1 MMTELYANINGIK
14 ICYEERGK
22 GFPVL
27 LVHGFT
33 GNKEG
38 WISQWVPLSKSFR
51 VIRFDNRNGGC
62 SDRPNIPNTL
72 DMLADDI
79 KGLLEYLKIKKTHI
93 IGWSMGGIIVQKFAI
108 KYPNYIEK
116 IVLINTVMGAPY
128 EQAVSIMSQNSLYE
142 LEFRKNDKE
151 KAFWKSARLGYHIKF
166 RKEMEANPDK
176 KFYGLWSVQ
185 DLIAIQNINPVTPQD
200 ISNQANALYPPLTA
214 DEVRTIKNQTL
225 LIASSHDR
233 LTAKSAMAQINET
246 IPNTKFVVI
255 EKAGHSSPISRA
267 PEINKL
273 IIEFLKT

>member
-1 MMTELYANINGIK
+1 MTNLYATANGIK
-14 ICYEERGK
+14 ICYEERGS

-38 WISQWVPLSKSFR
+38 WIGQWIPLSKSFR

-79 KGLLEYLKIKKTHI
+79 KALLNYLKIEKTHI

-116 IVLINTVMGAPY
+116 IVLINTVMGAPD
-128 EQAVSIMSQNSLYE
+128 EQAVSLLSQNSLNE
-142 LEFRKNDKE
+142 LEFRRNNKE
-151 KAFWKSARLGYHIKF
+151 EAFWTSARLGYHFKF
-166 RKEMEANPDK
+166 RKKMEANLEK
-176 KFYGLWSVQ
+176 KFYGLWSVE

-200 ISNQANALYPPLTA
+200 IINQANALYPPLTV
-214 DEVRTIKNQTL
+214 DDLRKIKNQTL

-233 LTAKSAMAQINET
+233 LTAKSAMAQIKEV
-246 IPNTKFVVI
+246 IPNNKFVVI

-267 PEINKL
+267 PEINK
-273 IIEFLKT
+273 IIIKFLKT

>member
-1 MMTELYANINGIK
+1 MMTDFYTNTNGIK
-14 ICYEERGK
+14 ICYEERGS

-38 WISQWVPLSKSFR
+38 WIGQWIPLSKAFR

-79 KGLLEYLKIKKTHI
+79 KALLDYLKIEKTHI

-116 IVLINTVMGAPY
+116 IVLINTVMGAPD
-128 EQAVSIMSQNSLYE
+128 EQAVSLLSQNSLNE
-142 LEFRKNDKE
+142 LKFRKNNKE
-151 KAFWKSARLGYHIKF
+151 DAFWTSARLGYHIKF

-185 DLIAIQNINPVTPQD
+185 DLIAIQNINPVTPED
-200 ISNQANALYPPLTA
+200 IINQANALYPPLTV
-214 DEVRTIKNQTL
+214 DELTKITNHTL

-233 LTAKSAMAQINET
+233 LTAKSAMAQIKET

-255 EKAGHSSPISRA
+255 EKAGHNSPISRA

-273 IIEFLKT
+273 ISEFLKT

>member
-1 MMTELYANINGIK
+1 LTELYAKVNGIK
-14 ICYEERGK
+14 LCYEELGN

-38 WISQWVPLSKSFR
+38 WIGQWIPLSKHFR

-79 KGLLEYLKIKKTHI
+79 NGLMDYLNIEKAHI

-108 KYPNYIEK
+108 KYPERIGK
-116 IVLINTVMGAPY
+116 IILINTVMGAPNK
-128 EQAVSIMSQNSLYE
+128 QAVEILVNNSLDE
-142 LEFRKNDKE
+142 LEFRSKNKE
-151 KAFWKSARLGYHIKF
+151 QAFWTSARLGYHIKF
-166 RKEMEANPDK
+166 RKEMEANPNK

-185 DLIAIQNINPVTPQD
+185 DLIENQNANPITQQD
-200 ISNQANALYPPLTA
+200 IIHQSNALYPPLNFEELK
-214 DEVRTIKNQTL
+214 EVKNKTL

-233 LTAKSAMAQINET
+233 LTTKNALIELGKI
-246 IPNTKFVVI
+246 IPNSKLEII
-255 EKAGHSSPISRA
+255 ERAGHSSPISRA
-267 PEINKL
+267 PEINK
-273 IIEFLKT
+273 IIIDFLQK

>member
-1 MMTELYANINGIK
+1 MSESYADVNGIK
-14 ICYEERGK
+14 ICYEERGE

-38 WISQWVPLSKSFR
+38 WIGQWAPLSQYFR

-79 KGLLEYLKIKKTHI
+79 RSLMKYLNLDKAHI

-108 KYPNYIEK
+108 KYPERIEK
-116 IVLINTVMGAPY
+116 LVLINTVMGAPSK
-128 EQAVSIMSQNSLYE
+128 QAVELLVKNSLDDLE
-142 LEFRKNDKE
+142 LRNKNKE
-151 KAFWKSARLGYHIKF
+151 EAFWTSARLGYHFKF
-166 RKEMEANPDK
+166 RKEMEDNPNK

-185 DLIAIQNINPVTPQD
+185 DLIDQQNINLFTSQD
-200 ISNQANALYPPLTA
+200 VINQSNALYPPLKYNKLKS
-214 DEVRTIKNQTL
+214 IKNKTL

-233 LTAKSAMAQINET
+233 LTSKSAMIELNKA
-246 IPNTKFVVI
+246 IPDSELKVI
-255 EKAGHSSPISRA
+255 EMAGHSSPISRA
-267 PEINKL
+267 PEVNRN
-273 IIEFLKT
+273 IIDFLNE

>member
-1 MMTELYANINGIK
+1 MTELYAKVNGIK
-14 ICYEERGK
+14 LCYEELGN

-38 WISQWVPLSKSFR
+38 WIGQWIPLSKHFR

-79 KGLLEYLKIKKTHI
+79 NGLMDYLNIEKAHI

-108 KYPNYIEK
+108 KYPERIGK
-116 IVLINTVMGAPY
+116 IILINTVMGAPNK
-128 EQAVSIMSQNSLYE
+128 QAVEILVNNSLDE
-142 LEFRKNDKE
+142 LEFRSKNKE
-151 KAFWKSARLGYHIKF
+151 QAFWTSARLGYHIKF
-166 RKEMEANPDK
+166 RKEMEANPNK

-185 DLIAIQNINPVTPQD
+185 DLIENQNANPITQQD
-200 ISNQANALYPPLTA
+200 IIHQSNALYPPLNFEELK
-214 DEVRTIKNQTL
+214 EVKNKTL

-233 LTAKSAMAQINET
+233 LTTKNALIELGKI
-246 IPNTKFVVI
+246 IPNSKLEII
-255 EKAGHSSPISRA
+255 ERAGHSSPISRA
-267 PEINKL
+267 PEINK
-273 IIEFLKT
+273 IIIDFLQK